1 MQRYGYEET
10 CVQRF
15 AFKQTQR
22 RINGSTMKRFYARW
36 TFLLLEDRISRYS
49 SPLCQRWLCLVIVSV
64 LSFHR
69 GVSCF
74 FFFFVKYYS
83 DLFAEIKAKYLA
95 KSSFIVR
102 SVLPW
107 KLHEVN
113 DVTCKN
119 MILVAHSDSRKYL
132 NTHHEQLIWMNIIT
146 SVLRQIFSELRS
158 SIANTTVSRLGKY
171 AHQ

>member
-1 MQRYGYEET
+1 MEYR
-10 CVQRF
+10 VF
-15 AFKQTQR
+15 
-22 RINGSTMKRFYARW
+22 
-36 TFLLLEDRISRYS
+36 
-49 SPLCQRWLCLVIVSV
+49 
-64 LSFHR
+64 SF
-69 GVSCF
+69 SF